1 MDIVKVLIKIIK
13 FCITPRGLL
22 LLVGIILLIGKIFF
36 HKDYLNCTN
45 IIKMHLN
52 CFENQEKK
60 CSKVSLF
67 LYFGVPML
75 IALSLIQIRVL
86 DDTVV
91 NLLTVIVSILTSL
104 FFTLLTLIL
113 DMRKKVRTD
122 ENYNANDSNISSKLL
137 KETYFTIM
145 FEILVSIIILILC
158 FVELFAKMYSI
169 FSSLIIYYL
178 TFVLLVNL
186 FMILKRVYTVI
197 KADIETY

>member
-1 MDIVKVLIKIIK
+1 MDILKVLTKITK

-22 LLVGIILLIGKIFF
+22 LFVGMILLIGKFFF

-45 IIKMHLN
+45 IIKMHMN
-52 CFENQEKK
+52 CFKNQEEKL
-60 CSKVSLF
+60 SKVSLF

-75 IALSLIQIRVL
+75 IALSLIQIRIL

-113 DMRKKVRTD
+113 DMGKKVRKD
-122 ENYNANDSNISSKLL
+122 KKYNANDADTSSKLL

-145 FEILVSIIILILC
+145 FEILVSVMILILC

-186 FMILKRVYTVI
+186 FIILKRVYTVI
-197 KADIETY
+197 KVDIETY